1 MEKLF
6 GRTYETIGSTGSD
19 FIIKTKGQVKIQWGG
34 KFIDIVK
41 DGKLAVD
48 ADTIKSVNSLSDITS
63 DGLYLVKENGS
74 IYVYIDGNLINLV
87 GEVGTT
93 YVSFNGKQT
102 TTGSQKQQAL
112 SNIGLI
118 YPTLEDA
125 LLEDINNGFVYIINT
140 QKIYVV
146 DNGKYFEY
154 SMSIPNPYPKQLGIK
169 KDDDTTNGS
178 IVIYK
183 EGKQNGINI
192 NELFNIYS
200 DNGDSV
206 LDGSTVVIRND
217 NRDILTVNTSS
228 VNSEVDILSNQG
240 MISNTFKSIDATS
253 NRGFRLYIN
262 KGESTLEVDNII
274 WRNKPLGEFG
284 YVYPSQ
290 WFQEVATISSIEES
304 SENIYSISFEQLCPF
319 LQGNILCTYV
329 TAMYEIEGET
339 MYEDVKVALS
349 VLSTSTDTITAT
361 IELVGASSSAE
372 SYVYNDIISALQG
385 KKLFFVAGGKP
396 ITRLL
401 NNNIDLL
408 YVNSVAEEEDI
419 NNIKTRIGSIQDLNF
434 TRDGHNIGTLAEGN
448 IGIYSD
454 NLITVGAKQI
464 KSDLYA
470 PTFKASP
477 SGEFPKYDTG
487 FDIPVDDDS
496 KTIVTSEWVNDK
508 TDKRLEEYVRKD
520 QIISLIE
527 SYIQPVDGTDSN
539 PAVLLS
545 GTVRRAT
552 NASTEWYFIGS
563 KKDKITNV
571 EVTVEGGLMTVYL
584 APASGKTIFITSVS
598 AVIGDTGQFNGN
610 FSAIN
615 SGGRSTGG
623 HWCNAIQDPNNLGM
637 IRIREYHQANSNND
651 SWSTDNWNPS
661 NGPISVSLTAFGY
674 IK

>member
-93 YVSFNGKQT
+93 YVSFNSKQT

-169 KDDDTTNGS
+169 KDDYTTNGS

-274 WRNKPLGEFG
+274 WRNKPLEEFG

-290 WFQEVATISSIEES
+290 WFQEVATISSIEEN
-304 SENIYSISFEQLCPF
+304 SENTYSISFGQLCPF

-434 TRDGHNIGTLAEGN
+434 TREGHNIGTLAEGN

-571 EVTVEGGLMTVYL
+571 EVTVKGGLMTVYL